1 MVTIQKWSVTGVMTI
16 PVINA
21 TINFSTGPS
30 FAQAML
36 INQGIL
42 GTNVFAD
49 AAAVIVD
56 VSDQVDTI
64 KTSRGRNATS
74 DVFQTGTLSLRIVD
88 ENGDF
93 NPQNTAGPYY
103 NLLSPMRKV
112 QITATYDGVTYPIFS
127 GFITGYDTV
136 TPRNAGEL
144 AYTTI
149 TAVDAMRLA
158 QNAQISTVTGA
169 AAGNL
174 SGTRV
179 NQILDQIA
187 WPSTMRDVD
196 AGLTTLQAD
205 PGTARTALA
214 AMQTATT
221 SEYGSIYVN
230 ASGSFVFQ
238 DRTVTVSSVANT
250 PTVFNDDGTNI
261 AYSNAVW
268 KLDDTLIFNS
278 ASITATGLATQTATN
293 TASIDKYFI
302 HSYNQQNLLMQTTT
316 VAKDYALAYVA
327 SRAETSIR
335 CDLLELDLYT
345 NNYDLGIKAAL
356 GLDFFDNV
364 TITTNQPGASAI
376 TKTLQVFGVSMY
388 IRPNNWKVS
397 FTTLEPIIDGFIIGT
412 QYGVLGTN
420 VFSY

>member
-1 MVTIQKWSVTGVMTI
+1 MTI
-16 PVINA
+16 PVGNA
-21 TINFSTGPS
+21 FINFSTGPA
-30 FAQAML
+30 FAQAC
-36 INQGIL
+36 IIDQGIF

-49 AAAVIVD
+49 SAAVIVD

-64 KTSRGRNATS
+64 TTSRGRNAAS
-74 DVFQTGTLSLRIVD
+74 DVFQTGTMSLRIVD

-93 NPQNTAGPYY
+93 NPQNSAGPYY

-112 QITATYDGVTYPIFS
+112 QITATYDSVTYSIFS
-127 GFITGYDTV
+127 GFITGYNTV

-149 TAVDAMRLA
+149 TAVDALRLA

-169 AAGNL
+169 TAGNL
-174 SGTRV
+174 SGTRI
-179 NQILDQIA
+179 NQLLDEID
-187 WPSTMRDVD
+187 WPASMRDVD

-221 SEYGSIYVN
+221 SEYGALYVD

-238 DRTVTVSSVANT
+238 DRTVTVSSVTNT
-250 PTVFNDDGTNI
+250 PTVFNDDGTDI

-278 ASITATGLATQTATN
+278 ASITATGLAVQTATN
-293 TASIDKYFI
+293 ATSIAKYFL
-302 HSYNQQNLLMQTTT
+302 HSYNQQNLLMQTTA
-316 VAKDYALAYVA
+316 VALDYARAYVA
-327 SRAETSIR
+327 SRQETTIR
-335 CDLLELDLYT
+335 CDMLELDLYT

-364 TITTNQPGASAI
+364 TITTNQPGASAL

-397 FTTLEPIIDGFIIGT
+397 FTTLEPIIDGFIIGST
-412 QYGVLGTN
+412 IYGVIDTSVL
-420 VFSY
+420 SY

>member
-1 MVTIQKWSVTGVMTI
+1 LTI

-21 TINFSTGPS
+21 VINFSTGPS
-30 FAQAML
+30 FAQACL
-36 INQGIL
+36 IDYGIF

-49 AAAVIVD
+49 SAGVIVD
-56 VSDQVDTI
+56 VSNQVDTI
-64 KTSRGRNATS
+64 TTSRGRNATS

-93 NPQNTAGPYY
+93 NPQNTSGPYF

-127 GFITGYDTV
+127 GFITGYNTV

-169 AAGNL
+169 AAGDL
-174 SGTRV
+174 SGTRI
-179 NQILDQIA
+179 NQILDQIL
-187 WPSTMRDVD
+187 WPATMRDVD

-221 SEYGSIYVN
+221 SEYGSLYVN

-238 DRTVTVSSVANT
+238 DRSVTVGSVANS

-278 ASITATGLATQTATN
+278 ASITATGLATQTASNAT
-293 TASIDKYFI
+293 SIAKYLI
-302 HSYNQQNLLMQTTT
+302 HSYNQQNLLMQTTA
-316 VAKDYALAYVA
+316 VAKDYALALVA
-327 SRAETSIR
+327 SRQETTIR

-364 TITTNQPGASAI
+364 TVTTNQPGVSTI
-376 TKTLQVFGVSMY
+376 TKTLQIFGVSMY

-397 FTTLEPIIDGFIIGT
+397 FITLEPIIDGFIIGST
-412 QYGVLGTN
+412 LYGVLGTN